1 VSIPFCACAGETTGM
16 GEAIGGIPFAGCQ
29 TARNLSGKSQR
40 CQPLT
45 GKTNADKAEGL
56 AIIFSTMAR
65 VSPSRSLSFEFSGVI
80 FVVSILGA
88 VVTTCGHQT
97 CWLSFSSETVT
108 SRESSAVGPKS
119 AFPDQESMEMRPRRL
134 TEGPG

>member
-1 VSIPFCACAGETTGM
+1 MRVNTCSYEQERRKEWARRQEAHLLLVVKLQEICQARVSVAS
-16 GEAIGGIPFAGCQ
+16 
-29 TARNLSGKSQR
+29 L
-40 CQPLT
+40 LT
-45 GKTNADKAEGL
+45 GRTNADKAEGL

-108 SRESSAVGPKS
+108 SRESSAVGPS
-119 AFPDQESMEMRPRRL
+119 QHYLIRRGL
-134 TEGPG
+134 NCARGD